1 MSWQG
6 CKSTG
11 QGWGK
16 ETDPKEETGLGDPN
30 PQQSSTS
37 EPGWSGWECTLAQPG
52 RKMVLQQ
59 SQGDSPGSDHSIS
72 THPHMMSEVSQ
83 FSKAFTVRGCAVPQR
98 SVTRVY
104 FCSSLSAS
112 TSEHGDLPASKLWD
126 TSPATVKFPAPN
138 SIWAEEDNPPHQKG
152 QALQVKPMLQPFNRV
167 KTKR

>member
-1 MSWQG
+1 M
-6 CKSTG
+6 
-11 QGWGK
+11 
-16 ETDPKEETGLGDPN
+16 
-30 PQQSSTS
+30 
-37 EPGWSGWECTLAQPG
+37 
-52 RKMVLQQ
+52 LQQ

-72 THPHMMSEVSQ
+72 THPHKMSEVSQ

-152 QALQVKPMLQPFNRV
+152 QTLQVKPMLQPFNRV
-167 KTKR
+167 KTQR